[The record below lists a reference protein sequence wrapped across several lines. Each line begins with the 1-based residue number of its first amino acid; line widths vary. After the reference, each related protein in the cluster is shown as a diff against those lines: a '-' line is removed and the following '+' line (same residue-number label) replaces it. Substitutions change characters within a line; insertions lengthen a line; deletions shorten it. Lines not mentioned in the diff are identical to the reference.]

1 MIPKTDRL
9 PRSCGVCTATRLG
22 NYRNVKCGAPD
33 IFRDS
38 VQRKNTIPIGIASG
52 FICIS
57 NAYATT
63 FSPRPRTVMNL
74 FQTVNSFRRRTEK
87 CRQIRPASC
96 RSIWRNDEDETDEK
110 GSEGELQRERER
122 KRKCWRQKNAIFK
135 SSRSL
140 RECHY
145 PNKRSFDT
153 RKSTGIC
160 NLPAR
165 YIRRIRFLLRF
176 ARFYDFPPVIFPSEQ
191 NGIREGARLKY
202 LR

>member
-9 PRSCGVCTATRLG
+9 PWSCGVCTATRLG

-38 VQRKNTIPIGIASG
+38 VQCKNTIPIGIASG

-96 RSIWRNDEDETDEK
+96 RSIWRNDEDEK
-110 GSEGELQRERER
+110 GSEGELQRERE
-122 KRKCWRQKNAIFK
+122 KEKMLATEKCDIQII
-135 SSRSL
+135 SVITGMSL
-140 RECHY
+140 PE
-145 PNKRSFDT
+145 
-153 RKSTGIC
+153 
-160 NLPAR
+160 
-165 YIRRIRFLLRF
+165 
-176 ARFYDFPPVIFPSEQ
+176 
-191 NGIREGARLKY
+191 
-202 LR
+202 